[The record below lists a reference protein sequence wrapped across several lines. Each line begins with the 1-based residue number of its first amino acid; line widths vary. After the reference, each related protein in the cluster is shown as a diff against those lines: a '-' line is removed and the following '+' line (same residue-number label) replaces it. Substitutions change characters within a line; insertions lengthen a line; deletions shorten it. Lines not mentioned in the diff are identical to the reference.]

1 MLFKRRIS
9 KKVFRQL
16 ASKNVRK
23 SAKDYFIYFFT
34 LTFAVCL
41 FYTFNS
47 IGAQFAAFDIPDT
60 LNYLSAAQGAM
71 AGVSVLVCAIIGF
84 LVVYANRFLMKR
96 RKKEF
101 GIYSIL
107 GMERRD
113 ISRILM
119 KETVLI
125 GGFSLIAGLVLGVLA
140 SQGLTMITSKIAGVG
155 LASYS
160 FIFSPGAMAASVI
173 FFGLIFLFV
182 HIFNV
187 REMKKMKL
195 IDLLYADRKN
205 EEIPEEK
212 KSALLKGIL
221 SIMFII
227 GGYLLIHFLSD
238 RDLFKILGA
247 GSTMI
252 GIGTIL
258 LFFSIAGV
266 LIKFLKN
273 RKKFY
278 YKGLNLFVVNQL
290 GSRMKSTGFSVAVVC
305 ILMYLSVSIMGI
317 GMGLGQSSMSLIGKT
332 APYDLSV
339 EYYFDGKGGNDAAV
353 EQSGIK
359 NELEAKNAKLS
370 SYIGESEE
378 INFYVS
384 ENLNMQEL
392 FGKSAQGNQKMQKL
406 YKTGNVWYVGLDEYN
421 KLRTFQGKDA
431 ISLGDDE
438 YAITYNEPEA
448 KAVLVKFE
456 EQGDT
461 TLSIGNSNLNMKEG
475 GIYSATLYNMNVLSD
490 IATIVVPQKVTE
502 GQKPY
507 MRIMDANYEG
517 NASDAYHALLDD
529 MLKVKGFDYSSQKD
543 IQIQIM
549 SDKLMAT
556 YIGGYLGI
564 TFLVTAGAVLALQQL
579 TQSADNKKR
588 YNLLYKMGAGEKA
601 MKKSLMTQMLF
612 YFGLPFL
619 VAVIHSGFIMA
630 GVYRTIPYLTGA
642 DIARNIL
649 LASGLAVVL
658 YGIYFITTYSGSKRI
673 LKL

>member
-16 ASKNVRK
+16 ASKNVKK

-47 IGAQFAAFDIPDT
+47 IGAQFSAFDIPDT

-71 AGVSVLVCAIIGF
+71 AGVSVLVCGIVGF

-101 GIYSIL
+101 GIYFIL

-125 GGFSLIAGLVLGVLA
+125 GAFSLIAGLVLGVLA
-140 SQGLTMITSKIAGVG
+140 SQGLTMITAKIAGVG
-155 LASYS
+155 LTSYS
-160 FIFSPGAMAASVI
+160 FIFSPEALAASVI

-205 EEIPEEK
+205 EEVPEEK
-212 KSALLKGIL
+212 KSALFKGIL
-221 SIMFII
+221 AMALII
-227 GGYLLIHFLSD
+227 GGYLLIFLMSD
-238 RDLFKILGA
+238 RDLFKILGG
-247 GSTMI
+247 GSTMV

-258 LFFSIAGV
+258 LFFSIAGL
-266 LIKFLKN
+266 LIRFLKK
-273 RKKFY
+273 RKRFY
-278 YKGLNLFVVNQL
+278 YRDLNLFVVNQL
-290 GSRMKSTGFSVAVVC
+290 GSRMKSAGFSVAVVC
-305 ILMYLSVSIMGI
+305 VLMYLSVSIMGI
-317 GMGLGQSSMSLIGKT
+317 GMGLGQSSMSLIGKS
-332 APYDLSV
+332 APYDVSV
-339 EYYFDGKGGNDAAV
+339 EYFFDGMEDSDAVV

-359 NELEAKNAKLS
+359 STLAAENAKLTG
-370 SYIGESEE
+370 YLGKSEE
-378 INFYVS
+378 ITFYVQD
-384 ENLNMQEL
+384 NLKMQDL
-392 FGKSAQGNQKMQKL
+392 FGQSAQGNHKIEKL
-406 YKTGNVWYVGLDEYN
+406 YKTGSVWYVGLDEYN
-421 KLRTFQGKDA
+421 RMRSLQGQEA
-431 ISLGDDE
+431 ISLGDSE
-438 YAITYNEPEA
+438 YAISYNEPEA
-448 KAVLVKFE
+448 KGVLEKYE
-456 EQGDT
+456 KQADT
-461 TLSIGNSNLNMKEG
+461 DLTIGNSSLALKKG
-475 GIYSATLYNMNVLSD
+475 AFYLATLYNNNVLSD
-490 IATIVVPQKVTE
+490 LAVIVVPQSVTE

-507 MRIMDANYEG
+507 MKVLNAEYEG
-517 NASDAYHALLDD
+517 NEAEAYDALLDD
-529 MLKVKGFDYSSQKD
+529 MLKVKEFDFTSQKD
-543 IQIQIM
+543 VQIQIM
-549 SDKLMAT
+549 SDKLLFT

-564 TFLVTAGAVLALQQL
+564 IFLVTAGAVLALQQL

-588 YNLLYKMGAGEKA
+588 YDLLYKMGAGEKA
-601 MKKSLMTQMLF
+601 MRKSLMTQMLF

-619 VAVIHSGFIMA
+619 IAAVHSGFIMA
-630 GVYRTIPYLTGA
+630 GVYRVIPYLTGA
-642 DIARNIL
+642 DIARNVL

-658 YGIYFITTYSGSKRI
+658 YGIYFVTTYSGSKRI

>member
-9 KKVFRQL
+9 KKVFHQL
-16 ASKNVRK
+16 ASKNVKK

-47 IGAQFAAFDIPDT
+47 VGAQFAAFGLPDT
-60 LNYLSAAQGAM
+60 MNYLTAAQGAM
-71 AGVSVLVCAIIGF
+71 AGVSVLVCGIIGF

-101 GIYSIL
+101 GIYFVL
-107 GMERRD
+107 GMERKD
-113 ISRILM
+113 VSRILM

-125 GGFSLIAGLVLGVLA
+125 GGFSLLAGIILGVFA
-140 SQGLTMITSKIAGVG
+140 SQGLTMITAKIAGVG
-155 LASYS
+155 LAGYS
-160 FIFSPGAMAASVI
+160 FIFSPEAVAASVL
-173 FFGLIFLFV
+173 FFGLVFLFV

-205 EEIPEEK
+205 EEVPSEK

-221 SIMFII
+221 AII
-227 GGYLLIHFLSD
+227 CMIAGYLLIY
-238 RDLFKILGA
+238 FKISTDVFLIFGG
-247 GSTMI
+247 GSTLI

-258 LFFSIAGV
+258 LFFSVAGLLV
-266 LIKFLKN
+266 RYLKK

-317 GMGLGQSSMSLIGKT
+317 GMGLGQSSMSLTGKA
-332 APYDLSV
+332 APYDLTV
-339 EYYFDGKGGNDAAV
+339 QYYFDGLGGDDAGV
-353 EQSGIK
+353 EQYGIRDQ
-359 NELEAKNAKLS
+359 LEAGHAKITGYL
-370 SYIGESEE
+370 GKSEE
-378 INFYVS
+378 IDFY
-384 ENLNMQEL
+384 EQKNLKVEDV
-392 FGKSAQGNQKMQKL
+392 FGQSSQGNKKVEKL
-406 YKTGNVWYVGLDEYN
+406 YREGNIRYIGLEDYN
-421 KLRTFQGKDA
+421 RIREFMGQKP
-431 ISLGDDE
+431 ISLGEGE
-438 YAITYNEPEA
+438 YAVSYNEPEA
-448 KAVLVKFE
+448 KDVLKDYE
-456 EQGDT
+456 KQAQT
-461 TLSIGNSNLNMKEG
+461 TLEIGNSILNLKEG
-475 GIYSATLYNMNVLSD
+475 GIYTATLYNSNFLGD
-490 IATIVVPQKVTE
+490 IGTIVVPQSVTAGQEPSMKV
-502 GQKPY
+502 
-507 MRIMDANYEG
+507 M
-517 NASDAYHALLDD
+517 NAQYNKDGKDAYSALLHD
-529 MLKVKGFDYSSQKD
+529 MRKVNEFSYFGQED
-543 IQIQIM
+543 IQVEIL
-549 SDKLMAT
+549 SNKLIST

-588 YNLLYKMGAGEKA
+588 YDLLRKMGAGEQA

-612 YFGLPFL
+612 YFGLPFM
-619 VAVIHSGFIMA
+619 VAALHSGFIMA
-630 GVYRTIPYLTGA
+630 GVYRIIPYLSGA
-642 DIARNIL
+642 DIAGNIL

-658 YGIYFITTYSGSKRI
+658 YCIYFVTTYSGSKRI